1 MDRIL
6 VTGGAG
12 YIGSH
17 ICKALAQKGYEPV
30 TLDNLSLGHAWAVK
44 WGPLIEGDIGDQ
56 ELVRKVID
64 DYQVVGTIHLAALS
78 NVRESEQIPLAY
90 YQNNVEKTVNLLQVL
105 EERVPCFVFSSTC
118 AVYGI
123 PQHVPIEET
132 HPQYPISTYG
142 ESKWMVEKA
151 LQKTGLR
158 VATLRYFNASGADP
172 EGEIGECHTPETH
185 LIPLLIQTA
194 MGQRETF
201 TLYGNDHDTPDGT
214 PIRDF
219 IHVTDLA
226 DAHVLALE
234 KLLKGEKALT
244 LNLGTGKGYSVQ
256 EVIETLNHPISLIQ
270 GERFAGDPPIL
281 VAGASQAKDV
291 LGWEPKY
298 SDLSTILETA
308 WRWHQCPISS
318 SLS

>member
-1 MDRIL
+1 MQHVL

-17 ICKALAQKGYEPV
+17 ICKALAQKGYEPI
-30 TLDNLSLGHAWAVK
+30 TIDNLSLGHAWAVK
-44 WGPLIEGDIGDQ
+44 WGPFIEGDIGNQD
-56 ELVRKVID
+56 LIRKVID
-64 DYQVVGTIHLAALS
+64 EYQVIGTIHLAALS
-78 NVRESEQIPLAY
+78 NVRESERFPLDY
-90 YQNNVEKTVNLLQVL
+90 YQNNVGKTVNLLKIL

-118 AVYGI
+118 AVYGM
-123 PQHVPIEET
+123 PEQTPISET
-132 HPQYPISTYG
+132 HPQCPISTYG
-142 ESKWMVEKA
+142 ESKWMVEKI
-151 LQKTGLR
+151 LQKTKLR
-158 VATLRYFNASGADP
+158 VATLRYFNAAGADP
-172 EGEIGECHTPETH
+172 EGEIGECHAPETH

-194 MGQRETF
+194 IGQRETF
-201 TLYGNDHDTPDGT
+201 TLYGNDHETPDGT

-234 KLLKGEKALT
+234 KLLKGEKHLT
-244 LNLGTGKGYSVQ
+244 LNLGTGRGYSVQ
-256 EVIETLNHPISLIQ
+256 EVIETLNHPIPLVQ

-281 VAGASQAKDV
+281 VADPSKAKEV
-291 LGWEPKY
+291 LDWNPKY